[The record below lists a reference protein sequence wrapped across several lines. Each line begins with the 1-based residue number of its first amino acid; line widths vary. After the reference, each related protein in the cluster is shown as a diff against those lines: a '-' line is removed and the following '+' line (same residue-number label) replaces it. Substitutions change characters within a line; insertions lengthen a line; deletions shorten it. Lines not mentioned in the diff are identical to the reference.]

1 MRKRRKAM
9 QVFSVKS
16 EKDFLEFNK
25 NALVFDRGCTAA
37 LGFFDG
43 VHAAHRA
50 LISEAVKTAKK
61 RAIPS
66 VVLTFS
72 ASNTAF
78 KPDRA
83 RLFTDG
89 EKLSEISSL
98 GVDIAVVFDFGIIK
112 DFSADE
118 FVDKIL
124 VGMLNVKTAFCGYNF
139 RFGKGAAG
147 NSEYLENK
155 MQSLGRDAVVL
166 DEYVNGSVSVS
177 STEIRALLSE
187 KRLGEATALLGKPF
201 FSDGKVSHGWG
212 LGKKLGI
219 PTVNVGWDKEKF
231 NLPHGVYLSA
241 AEISGKLYFGITNVG
256 TCPTFDER
264 KAHSETFIFDFDEEV
279 YDENI
284 RIYYISFMRDEIKF
298 PSQKELIMQIN
309 IDINRA
315 KELSKEIKWQEI
327 GLNSR

>member
-1 MRKRRKAM
+1 M

-16 EKDFLEFNK
+16 EKDLLEFNK
-25 NALVFDRGCTAA
+25 STRILERGCTAA

-43 VHAAHRA
+43 VHAAHRT

-61 RAIPS
+61 SDIPS
-66 VVLTFS
+66 LVLTFS
-72 ASNTAF
+72 AKNTTF
-78 KPDRA
+78 KPDRT

-98 GVDIAVVFDFGIIK
+98 GVDITVVFDFEIIK
-112 DFSADE
+112 DLSKDE

-139 RFGKGAAG
+139 RFGKSAAG

-155 MQSLGRDAVVL
+155 MRSLGRDTVVL
-166 DEYVNGSVSVS
+166 DEYVNGGVSVS
-177 STEIRALLSE
+177 STEVRALLSE
-187 KRLGEATALLGKPF
+187 KRLSEATALLGKPF

-219 PTVNVGWDKEKF
+219 PTVNVDWDGEKF
-231 NLPHGVYLSA
+231 VLPHGVYLSLI
-241 AEISGKLYFGITNVG
+241 EISGRLYCGITNVG

-264 KAHSETFIFDFDEEV
+264 KVHSETFIFDFDEEV

-284 RIYYISFMRDEIKF
+284 RIYYVDFMRDEIKF

-315 KELSKEIKWQEI
+315 KELSKEIKWQGI
-327 GLNSR
+327 GLSSR